1 MELVRILLLAIRRR
15 AVKEPLPDVPAL
27 AGAFVHAF
35 RKPDTQEIIP
45 FQDVRKDLPE
55 KEGKSIGRWDAG
67 RGQAVRRLALSCPRL
82 QAPAGSFDFST
93 A

>member
-1 MELVRILLLAIRRR
+1 MLLASRPR
-15 AVKEPLPDVPAL
+15 AVKEPLPDVPAS

-35 RKPDTQEIIP
+35 QNPTDRRSFLFRTSARICPRRKENSS
-45 FQDVRKDLPE
+45 V
-55 KEGKSIGRWDAG
+55 GGNAG

-82 QAPAGSFDFST
+82 QAPAGNFDFST

>member
-1 MELVRILLLAIRRR
+1 MLLAIKQR

-27 AGAFVHAF
+27 AGASVHAF
-35 RKPDTQEIIP
+35 RKPDAQEIIP

-55 KEGKSIGRWDAG
+55 KEGKSIGRWGVG
-67 RGQAVRRLALSCPRL
+67 RGQAARRLASSCPRL
-82 QAPAGSFDFST
+82 QAPAGNFDFST

>member
-1 MELVRILLLAIRRR
+1 MLLASRHG
-15 AVKEPLPDVPAL
+15 AVKEPLPDVPAS

-35 RKPDTQEIIP
+35 RKPGRQEIIP

-55 KEGKSIGRWDAG
+55 KEGKPVGWWDAG
-67 RGQAVRRLALSCPRL
+67 RGWTVRRLTLSCPRL
-82 QAPAGSFDFST
+82 QAPAGNLDFPT

>member
-1 MELVRILLLAIRRR
+1 
-15 AVKEPLPDVPAL
+15 L

-55 KEGKSIGRWDAG
+55 RKENPSAGGDAG

-82 QAPAGSFDFST
+82 QAPAGNFDFST

>member
-1 MELVRILLLAIRRR
+1 MLLASRQR
-15 AVKEPLPDVPAL
+15 AVKEPLPDVPAQ

-55 KEGKSIGRWDAG
+55 KEGKSIGRVG
-67 RGQAVRRLALSCPRL
+67 CGQRSGGS
-82 QAPAGSFDFST
+82 PAGLVLSKT
-93 A
+93 AGA

>member
-1 MELVRILLLAIRRR
+1 MLLASRRR

-27 AGAFVHAF
+27 AGASVHAF
-35 RKPDTQEIIP
+35 RKPNTQEIIP

-55 KEGKSIGRWDAG
+55 KEGKSIGWWDAG

-82 QAPAGSFDFST
+82 QALAGNFDFST

>member
-1 MELVRILLLAIRRR
+1 MLLASGPR

-35 RKPDTQEIIP
+35 RKPDAQEIIP
-45 FQDVRKDLPE
+45 FQDVRKDWPE
-55 KEGKSIGRWDAG
+55 KEGESIGRWDAG
-67 RGQAVRRLALSCPRL
+67 RGQAVRRLASSCPRL
-82 QAPAGSFDFST
+82 QAPARNFDFST